1 MAKLYEK
8 IREVDE
14 LEFGTGN
21 TCPLNGLQNIYTV
34 KDSCTDIIKIHKKLL
49 FVPDLHSNSIG

>member
-21 TCPLNGLQNIYTV
+21 TCPLNGPQDIY
-34 KDSCTDIIKIHKKLL
+34 I
-49 FVPDLHSNSIG
+49 